1 MRQLISCLVLPATSP
16 ARVLVTLLTTLCGM
30 VPLPNTILP
39 TINIHISSLLLYV
52 LSKYPVPGPPAP
64 FYLIL
69 PPNQIY
75 CIFTNI
81 LLYIYCIIP
90 LLYLPYLIHFTIPF
104 YVLLPISTTIIF
116 IFLPHTNTMLKL
128 FPEACSS
135 IYTSFFMLSTPKYL
149 LNNNITY
156 CLITK
161 YIVK

>member
-16 ARVLVTLLTTLCGM
+16 ARVPVTLLTTLCGM

-75 CIFTNI
+75 CILNI
-81 LLYIYCIIP
+81 RTI
-90 LLYLPYLIHFTIPF
+90 YLPYILIHILPYSTPLYYHIVLPLYLIYLPF
-104 YVLLPISTTIIF
+104 YTYHIYIL
-116 IFLPHTNTMLKL
+116 HT
-128 FPEACSS
+128 
-135 IYTSFFMLSTPKYL
+135 Y
-149 LNNNITY
+149 
-156 CLITK
+156 
-161 YIVK
+161 

>member
-16 ARVLVTLLTTLCGM
+16 ARVPVTLLTTLCGM

-52 LSKYPVPGPPAP
+52 LSKYPAPGPPAP

-75 CIFTNI
+75 CIPNTHTI
-81 LLYIYCIIP
+81 
-90 LLYLPYLIHFTIPF
+90 YLPYTLIHI
-104 YVLLPISTTIIF
+104 LPYSITIILTYKF
-116 IFLPHTNTMLKL
+116 TNSHIYTYFLPHTNTMLRL
-128 FPEACSS
+128 FPEVCSS

-156 CLITK
+156 C
-161 YIVK
+161 

>member
-16 ARVLVTLLTTLCGM
+16 ARVPVTLLATLCGM

-75 CIFTNI
+75 CILNIRTIYLPYTLIHILPYSITIILPYSTTFILNIFTI
-81 LLYIYCIIP
+81 
-90 LLYLPYLIHFTIPF
+90 LYLPY
-104 YVLLPISTTIIF
+104 
-116 IFLPHTNTMLKL
+116 
-128 FPEACSS
+128 
-135 IYTSFFMLSTPKYL
+135 IYIAYL
-149 LNNNITY
+149 LIYYTI
-156 CLITK
+156 LIL
-161 YIVK
+161 YI